1 MFEQKFNHY
10 SGGMEKR
17 NIFRLLPLSRV
28 THFCQ
33 NYLDRFMREASTPRK
48 QNFDEIRCIMA
59 LHCIEDGRTI
69 ATAADPPSRHSPRI
83 DADPHTVSV
92 TAGGLAAA

>member
-33 NYLDRFMREASTPRK
+33 NYLDRFMRDKVIARHASKTLTR
-48 QNFDEIRCIMA
+48 F
-59 LHCIEDGRTI
+59 G
-69 ATAADPPSRHSPRI
+69 
-83 DADPHTVSV
+83 V
-92 TAGGLAAA
+92 